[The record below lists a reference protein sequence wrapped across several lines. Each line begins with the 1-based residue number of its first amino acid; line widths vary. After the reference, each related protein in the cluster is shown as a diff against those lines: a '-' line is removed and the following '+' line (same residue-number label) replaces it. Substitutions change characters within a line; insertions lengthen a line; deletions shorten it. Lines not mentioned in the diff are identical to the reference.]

1 MESLKGVLTELNLRI
16 KSPIFSSFIFA
27 WIIINWRI
35 VVLTIHFLTASDSGL
50 SFNQYCVKTQELFNA
65 IKCFWLPLISML
77 IYIFIIPLFKI
88 LVSFVQAK
96 FKKWNFEAEIRGA
109 KDGNVSINTYLG
121 LRERY
126 ASKLNELENIIRAE
140 GNLRNQLSIKD
151 NELIDLQNRFD
162 SETEKNMEFR
172 DRYNGTRL
180 NGTWRITLENYSGI
194 FYHYDKPYNFKFDK
208 IDFSYR
214 NIVFYLPKDTKQYV
228 GRILYFQYTKENDN
242 SSESSLPLEFL
253 VEIKLKD
260 FTGLEL
266 PIYWL
271 FKLKQFKNFSHLK
284 GTLNDNVSVV
294 LIKEN

>member
-121 LRERY
+121 LRGSRCAQQVAPKTSPQPVGSI
-126 ASKLNELENIIRAE
+126 ASTGGGGSSAVRTAPSTCSVRTSASRSKPGRA
-140 GNLRNQLSIKD
+140 
-151 NELIDLQNRFD
+151 
-162 SETEKNMEFR
+162 T
-172 DRYNGTRL
+172 
-180 NGTWRITLENYSGI
+180 
-194 FYHYDKPYNFKFDK
+194 
-208 IDFSYR
+208 
-214 NIVFYLPKDTKQYV
+214 
-228 GRILYFQYTKENDN
+228 
-242 SSESSLPLEFL
+242 
-253 VEIKLKD
+253 
-260 FTGLEL
+260 
-266 PIYWL
+266 
-271 FKLKQFKNFSHLK
+271 
-284 GTLNDNVSVV
+284 
-294 LIKEN
+294 